1 MSVQG
6 LGGFNA
12 AQIQQKLFQ
21 HADADKSGG
30 VSLEELKSLK
40 APPGAPQGVNLDA
53 VFASSDA
60 DGDGVLS
67 QSELK
72 PPPFGNASG
81 LSGESL
87 AGLFNSNAEQA
98 DGTSA
103 LLELFSSSSSSSEDS
118 SSTSSLVD
126 ILKEI
131 SDNSNANLRSS
142 GSDGSQRFSASVGDL
157 YQQLLSAIGQSD
169 ETSTSRVFA

>member
-1 MSVQG
+1 MNVQG
-6 LGGFNA
+6 LGGFNT
-12 AQIQQKLFQ
+12 AQVQQKLFQ
-21 HADADKSGG
+21 QADADKSGG

-40 APPGAPQGVNLDA
+40 APPGAPQGVNLDE

-81 LSGESL
+81 LSGEAL
-87 AGLFNSNAEQA
+87 AGLFNSNAEQT

-103 LLELFSSSSSSSEDS
+103 LLELLSSSSSSNEDKS
-118 SSTSSLVD
+118 SSSSLVD
-126 ILKEI
+126 FLKEI
-131 SDNSNANLRSS
+131 SENANSNLRSS
-142 GSDGSQRFSASVGDL
+142 GSEASQRFSSSVGDL
-157 YQQLLSAIGQSD
+157 YQQLLSAIGQS
-169 ETSTSRVFA
+169 EESTSSRVFA

>member
-1 MSVQG
+1 MNLQS
-6 LGGFNA
+6 LGGVNA
-12 AQIQQKLFQ
+12 AQIQQRLFQ
-21 HADADKSGG
+21 QADADKSGG

-40 APPGAPQGVNLDA
+40 PPPGAPQGVNLDE

-81 LSGESL
+81 LSGDAL
-87 AGLFNSNAEQA
+87 AGLFNSNAEETE
-98 DGTSA
+98 GTSS
-103 LLELFSSSSSSSEDS
+103 LLKLLSSSSSSSDDA

-126 ILKEI
+126 VLKQI
-131 SDNSNANLRSS
+131 SDNANSNLRSS
-142 GSDGSQRFSASVGDL
+142 GAEASQRFSTSIGDL
-157 YQQLLSAIGQSD
+157 YQQLLSAIGQS
-169 ETSTSRVFA
+169 EESSTSRVFA